1 MGRYYSKYIK
11 TIHLGGDL
19 FLLSLSHFLSF
30 LFFVKDLQGNWVPYY
45 AGFLL
50 FGFFTWIAATAILD
64 SYSFYRV
71 TPQSNVLE
79 KVLKLVLLY
88 VLITEAS
95 LNITAFQFPRQFL
108 SFAYLFLFL
117 SVSLWRVLLLYLLRL
132 YRKSGFNFRKVVI
145 AGYGESSRH
154 LKSFFESH
162 PEYGYNFHG
171 YFDDKE
177 KHRLH
182 TIGKLADLA
191 PFVRYKQIDEIY
203 CSPYELSKEQV
214 ADLITFSESNHV
226 RLKFLPEF
234 KGFYQKNLKVDFY
247 DMLPVLIL
255 RPIPLD
261 ASFNKVI
268 KRVFDIV
275 FSLLVIIFLLSW
287 LLPLLALLI
296 KVDSRGPVL
305 FRQRRSGL
313 YNDSFW
319 CLKLRTMYL
328 NAKANDQ
335 QAIRNDPRITPVGRL
350 LRRTSLDEL
359 PQFFNVLMGNMSI
372 VGPRPHMLKHTEEYS
387 RIIDTFMM
395 RHLIKPGI
403 TGLSQIRGLR
413 GETSD
418 SYQMRNRVKVDIFYL
433 EKWSFLLDLKIILLT
448 IRSLIR
454 IDKNAF

>member
-19 FLLSLSHFLSF
+19 FLLSLSHLFSF
-30 LFFVKDLQGNWVPYY
+30 LFFVGSLQHYWASTY

-50 FGFFTWIAATAILD
+50 FGFFTWIAATLILD

-88 VLITEAS
+88 VLVTEAC
-95 LNITAFQFPRQFL
+95 LNITGFEFPRQFL
-108 SFAYLFLFL
+108 TFTYLFLFL
-117 SVSLWRVLLLYLLRL
+117 LVPGWRILLLYLLRL
-132 YRKSGFNFRKVVI
+132 YRKSGYNFRKVVI

-162 PEYGYNFHG
+162 PEYGYKFHG

-177 KHRLH
+177 RHRLH
-182 TIGKLADLA
+182 TIGKLKDLPA
-191 PFVRYKQIDEIY
+191 FVKKKQIDEIY

-214 ADLITFSESNHV
+214 TDLINLSEENLV

-234 KGFYQKNLKVDFY
+234 KDFYHKNLKVDFY

-261 ASFNKVI
+261 ASFNKVL
-268 KRVFDIV
+268 KRVFDIA
-275 FSLLVIIFLLSW
+275 FSLLVIVFLLSW
-287 LLPLLALLI
+287 LLPLFALVI
-296 KVDSRGPVL
+296 KLDSSGPVF

-319 CLKLRTMYL
+319 CLKLRTMHV
-328 NAKANDQ
+328 NADAHNK
-335 QAIRNDPRITPVGRL
+335 QATRDDCRITRVGRF

-359 PQFFNVLMGNMSI
+359 PQFFNVLLGNMSI

-387 RIIDTFMM
+387 RVIDTFMI

-418 SYQMRNRVKVDIFYL
+418 SFLMRNRVKVDIFYL
-433 EKWSFLLDLKIILLT
+433 EKWTFLLDIKIVLLT
-448 IRSLIR
+448 ILALIR
-454 IDKNAF
+454 MDKNAY

>member
-1 MGRYYSKYIK
+1 
-11 TIHLGGDL
+11 LL
-19 FLLSLSHFLSF
+19 FNGN
-30 LFFVKDLQGNWVPYY
+30 LQGYSTSSY

-50 FGFFTWIAATAILD
+50 FGFFAWIAGTLILD

-71 TPQSNVLE
+71 TPLSNILE

-88 VLITEAS
+88 VLVSEAC
-95 LNITAFQFPRQFL
+95 LNITGFQFPRQFL
-108 SFAYLFLFL
+108 AFGYLLLFL
-117 SVSLWRVLLLYLLRL
+117 SVACWRLVLLYLLRL
-132 YRKSGFNFRKVVI
+132 YRKSGYNFRKVVI

-162 PEYGYNFHG
+162 PEYGYKFHG

-177 KHRLH
+177 KHWPH
-182 TIGKLADLA
+182 TLGKLEDL
-191 PFVRYKQIDEIY
+191 PDFVKKKQIDEIY

-214 ADLITFSESNHV
+214 TDLISLSESNHI
-226 RLKFLPEF
+226 RLKFLPEY
-234 KGFYQKNLKVDFY
+234 KGFYHKNLKVDFY
-247 DMLPVLIL
+247 DMLPVLVL

-261 ASFNKVI
+261 ASFNKVL
-268 KRVFDIV
+268 KRAFDV
-275 FSLLVIIFLLSW
+275 TFSLFVIVFLLSW
-287 LLPLLALLI
+287 LLPLLALII
-296 KVDSRGPVL
+296 KLDSAGPVF

-319 CLKLRTMYL
+319 CLKLRTMQV
-328 NAKANDQ
+328 NADAHQK
-335 QAIRNDPRITPVGRL
+335 QATRDDCRITRVGKI

-359 PQFFNVLMGNMSI
+359 PQFFNVLLGNMSI

-387 RIIDTFMM
+387 RIIDTFMI

-418 SYQMRNRVKVDIFYL
+418 SFLMRNRVKVDIFYL
-433 EKWSFLLDLKIILLT
+433 EKWSFFLDIKIILLT
-448 IRSLIR
+448 VRALFR
-454 IDKNAF
+454 EDRNAY